1 LNSKHNSASH
11 AVASPRK
18 PVAVAVAASCPLDDV
33 RTFVRRFCVFPDDN
47 ALAAVTLWAAHAH
60 MIRHFHTTPRLA
72 ILSPEA
78 HSGKTRVLDVL
89 NLLVPDPML
98 SLNASPPAIFRTLA
112 QRQITLLFDEV
123 DAVFTKR
130 GKDDNHEDLRALLN
144 AGYKR
149 GATIPR
155 CVGPKHEVVHFPV
168 FAAVALAGLG
178 ELPETIMTRSVILRM
193 RRRSRAESVEPF
205 RTRQHETPG
214 HALRDRLAQWAAKV
228 GPAVGDAWPP
238 LPDSIVDRAAEI
250 WEPLLSVADAAGGDW
265 STTARTAAVAFC
277 ESALDRRASLGT
289 RLLGDLRIIFGDS
302 IALPTGTILTRLTDG
317 EAFGIAADAPW
328 SDLYGK
334 PLSERKLASMLGQY
348 GVSSVK
354 VKVTG
359 QSRHGYRR
367 EHLWDAWQ
375 RYLPPIPGEPEPA
388 EPAEPAEP
396 TQENKPYG
404 EVPETEPAPS
414 VTEPVEPHAV
424 AKARPF
430 SKKVPQVPQVPDVRE
445 PKRATKPFEWTPD
458 MPAWLK

>member
-1 LNSKHNSASH
+1 MKAKHLRLPELTTKLTENP
-11 AVASPRK
+11 AVL
-18 PVAVAVAASCPLDDV
+18 LDDL
-33 RTFVRRFCVFPDDN
+33 RTFIRRFCVFPDEH
-47 ALAAVTLWAAHAH
+47 ALTAAALWAAHSH
-60 MIRHFHTTPRLA
+60 MIQHFHTTPRLA

-123 DAVFTKR
+123 DAIFTKR

-178 ELPETIMTRSVILRM
+178 ELPDTIMTRAVILRM
-193 RRRSRAESVEPF
+193 RRRSRAEPVEPF
-205 RTRQHETPG
+205 RTRQHESVG
-214 HALRDRLAQWAAKV
+214 HALRDRLAQWAVEV
-228 GPAVGDAWPP
+228 GPAVGEAWPT

-250 WEPLLSVADAAGGDW
+250 WEPLISVADAAGGDW
-265 STTARTAAVAFC
+265 CAAVRTAAVALC
-277 ESALDRRASLGT
+277 ASALDRRASLGI

-302 IALPTGTILTRLTDG
+302 IALPTETILSQLTDG
-317 EAFGIAADAPW
+317 ERFGLAADAPW

-334 PLSERKLASMLGQY
+334 PLSVRKLASILGDY
-348 GVSSVK
+348 GVKSLK
-354 VKVTG
+354 VWAG
-359 QSRHGYRR
+359 ERALQGYRR

-375 RYLPPIPGEPEPA
+375 RYLPSDPAGPECAEGMEESSIAQEAGNGATIPNLPHIPHMRA
-388 EPAEPAEP
+388 EKGA
-396 TQENKPYG
+396 
-404 EVPETEPAPS
+404 
-414 VTEPVEPHAV
+414 VEP
-424 AKARPF
+424 F
-430 SKKVPQVPQVPDVRE
+430 VR
-445 PKRATKPFEWTPD
+445 TPD
-458 MPAWLK
+458 MPDWLK